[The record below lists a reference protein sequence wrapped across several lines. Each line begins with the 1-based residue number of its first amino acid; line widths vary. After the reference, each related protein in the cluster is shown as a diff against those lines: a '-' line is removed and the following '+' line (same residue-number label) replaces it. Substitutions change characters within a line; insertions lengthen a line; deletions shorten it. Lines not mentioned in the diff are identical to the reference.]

1 MDKNSSAPVHC
12 WDVWVKAFQAASK
25 YLYARIEETG
35 LCDTDY
41 RILETLLHRGPLRM
55 NTIGARVNL
64 TPGAISTSV
73 DRLFEQGLVS
83 RVEIPKDRRVRVV
96 SLTSKGKE
104 LITPVFYKHS
114 AEIRKVFADA
124 TQKEVRNLETILKK
138 IGKRAASLGTRME
151 PSLGAAFRKPAPRI
165 LVRIGS
171 RIPRRSYE

>member
-96 SLTSKGKE
+96 SLTSRGKE

-114 AEIRKVFADA
+114 AEIRKVFAD
-124 TQKEVRNLETILKK
+124 ETLSLLIYAELVSERQLRDSVPFWSR
-138 IGKRAASLGTRME
+138 GLRRAYQSFSVSFQDFAL
-151 PSLGAAFRKPAPRI
+151 LF
-165 LVRIGS
+165 GS
-171 RIPRRSYE
+171 HQQRLF